1 MADGGLPRVENDMNE
16 TVPLL
21 PGTDD
26 EDDRT
31 TISSRSS
38 LSTSTSAAQAAKL
51 KRILSEKKL
60 EQLRRAKARKIKEEL
75 LRLDNEIAAAEDA
88 VELAKIKDRFYGE
101 QLGGAPAVDVGNLQD
116 FEGDE
121 SPKQSDPKVINTE
134 STTQVKEQNVV
145 EPVSKGVSDEQ
156 FMLWESA
163 RNDASVVKVPLSAS
177 TPNQPVIPVL
187 NRKESS
193 VNANAVPMCRL
204 QCPSKNISLGIH
216 VFLPVLLKVWC
227 RD

>member
-1 MADGGLPRVENDMNE
+1 MADGGFPRAENDMNE

-21 PGTDD
+21 LGADD
-26 EDDRT
+26 KDDRT

-38 LSTSTSAAQAAKL
+38 SSTSTSAAQAAKL

-101 QLGGAPAVDVGNLQD
+101 QLRGAPAVDVGHVGNLQD

-121 SPKQSDPKVINTE
+121 SPKKSDPKVISIE

-156 FMLWESA
+156 CILW
-163 RNDASVVKVPLSAS
+163 D
-177 TPNQPVIPVL
+177 QPGMMHQL
-187 NRKESS
+187 
-193 VNANAVPMCRL
+193 
-204 QCPSKNISLGIH
+204 
-216 VFLPVLLKVWC
+216 
-227 RD
+227 

>member
-1 MADGGLPRVENDMNE
+1 MADGGLRRVENDMNE

-21 PGTDD
+21 LGADD
-26 EDDRT
+26 KDDRT

-38 LSTSTSAAQAAKL
+38 SSTSTSAAQAAKL

-116 FEGDE
+116 SEGDE
-121 SPKQSDPKVINTE
+121 S
-134 STTQVKEQNVV
+134 
-145 EPVSKGVSDEQ
+145 
-156 FMLWESA
+156 
-163 RNDASVVKVPLSAS
+163 
-177 TPNQPVIPVL
+177 L
-187 NRKESS
+187 NR
-193 VNANAVPMCRL
+193 V
-204 QCPSKNISLGIH
+204 I
-216 VFLPVLLKVWC
+216 LK
-227 RD
+227 

>member
-1 MADGGLPRVENDMNE
+1 M
-16 TVPLL
+16 
-21 PGTDD
+21 
-26 EDDRT
+26 
-31 TISSRSS
+31 
-38 LSTSTSAAQAAKL
+38 
-51 KRILSEKKL
+51 
-60 EQLRRAKARKIKEEL
+60 
-75 LRLDNEIAAAEDA
+75 
-88 VELAKIKDRFYGE
+88 
-101 QLGGAPAVDVGNLQD
+101 QD

-193 VNANAVPMCRL
+193 VNANAVPYVQTSVPKQEYLSGDPCFLTSATKSMV
-204 QCPSKNISLGIH
+204 SKLTTSIDSIVTRSSLPPLDVVKFSGD
-216 VFLPVLLKVWC
+216 P
-227 RD
+227 

>member
-1 MADGGLPRVENDMNE
+1 MSLKSNIADGGLRGVENDMNK

-26 EDDRT
+26 EDPGT

-38 LSTSTSAAQAAKL
+38 SSTSTSAAQAAKL
-51 KRILSEKKL
+51 KEILSEKKL
-60 EQLRRAKARKIKEEL
+60 EQLRRAKERKVKEEL

-101 QLGGAPAVDVGNLQD
+101 QLGDAPAVDVGNLQD

-134 STTQVKEQNVV
+134 STTQVKVQNVV
-145 EPVSKGVSDEQ
+145 DPVSKVEQ
-156 FMLWESA
+156 FMLWE
-163 RNDASVVKVPLSAS
+163 
-177 TPNQPVIPVL
+177 
-187 NRKESS
+187 
-193 VNANAVPMCRL
+193 
-204 QCPSKNISLGIH
+204 
-216 VFLPVLLKVWC
+216 
-227 RD
+227 